1 MLRAEGAH
9 ALYVEGLSIR
19 TETVAAAR
27 GKRPWTPERAI
38 VTARQ
43 TAYPQ
48 WEAGRQRKRR
58 GRRLATAIPRIES

>member
-27 GKRPWTPERAI
+27 GKRPWTPDRAI
-38 VTARQ
+38 VTARPA
-43 TAYPQ
+43 AYPQ
-48 WEAGRQRKRR
+48 WDTSGNQDSAG
-58 GRRLATAIPRIES
+58 GSPRSGGNPED